1 MTNEGTL
8 KNQMTWDSEIEGK
21 LRRDKHKKSATEKKL
36 ISYTILLSYILLYS
50 ILPILLYSIL
60 PILLYSI
67 LPIIY
72 IYLLSLLI
80 IYIFLSTTTI
90 YILTTYTYLEYV
102 LISNIHTYSYTPINI
117 PICLSGPEVT
127 PWSSTARRNLKNNEG
142 ITDIRWI

>member
-36 ISYTILLSYILLYS
+36 ISYTILLSY
-50 ILPILLYSIL
+50 ILLYSIL